1 MMAFISED
9 CRRCLN
15 CCITVIFQLY
25 LYNIVLRLYIYR
37 VAYSSTSICVDFCDV
52 WLRVPAQ
59 RGSAIRIF
67 ETAGAVPAVT
77 NGAEDIFG
85 GGSPCVS
92 TWPKYFY
99 TIVES
104 YRESAAGQ
112 LLPRPLA
119 ETKKTHGPMKH
130 QTIRWCAVPSNFL
143 HIQI

>member
-1 MMAFISED
+1 MDFVSED
-9 CRRCLN
+9 CGRCLD

-25 LYNIVLRLYIYR
+25 LYNIVLRLYICR

-92 TWPKYFY
+92 TWPKCFY

-104 YRESAAGQ
+104 YRESAAGSCC
-112 LLPRPLA
+112 RD
-119 ETKKTHGPMKH
+119 
-130 QTIRWCAVPSNFL
+130 PSRKQRRRTGL
-143 HIQI
+143 